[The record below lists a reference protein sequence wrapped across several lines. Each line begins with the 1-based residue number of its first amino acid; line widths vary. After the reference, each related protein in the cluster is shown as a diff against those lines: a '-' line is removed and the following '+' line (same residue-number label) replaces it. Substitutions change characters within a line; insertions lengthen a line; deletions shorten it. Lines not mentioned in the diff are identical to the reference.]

1 MLDRAG
7 VARTADQLFRRCS
20 NSGCGAVWGPDI
32 QGIRYLLPISRPP
45 LQKKGDSVHFI
56 YHLLQHIGTTNVPAG
71 GLLAAP
77 DNQEK
82 NSMENFVYTNPTKIL
97 FGRGMED
104 TVGEEVKLHGT
115 KVLLH
120 YGKGSI
126 KKYGLYDKVVA
137 SLNKAGVPFIELGG
151 VKPNPVLSL
160 VREGV
165 QLVKE
170 NGVDAILA
178 VGGGSVSDSAKAIAF
193 GALYDGDV
201 WDFFLGKKQVDKTL
215 PVGVVLTFPGTGS
228 ESSFSSVITNEDG
241 LQKRPVNLDILR
253 PKFAILNPELS
264 FTLSPYQTA
273 CGAVDAMTHAME
285 RYFTATRNVDITD
298 RQAEAVLKTLRY
310 YIPIVLEE
318 PENYEARAQIMWA
331 SKIAHDNSLGVGRTG
346 DFASHRISH
355 EISAMYDI
363 AHGATLSII
372 FPAWMRYVYKRHL
385 SRFVQ
390 FAVKVWDVDM
400 AFEDEESIALEGIR
414 RMEKFFKEAGLPT
427 RFSDLDVTIDRIEE
441 MADKCAKYAPVGNM
455 NPLYREGILDVYNL
469 AR

>member
-1 MLDRAG
+1 
-7 VARTADQLFRRCS
+7 
-20 NSGCGAVWGPDI
+20 
-32 QGIRYLLPISRPP
+32 
-45 LQKKGDSVHFI
+45 
-56 YHLLQHIGTTNVPAG
+56 
-71 GLLAAP
+71 
-77 DNQEK
+77 
-82 NSMENFVYTNPTKIL
+82 MENFVYVNPTKIL
-97 FGRGMED
+97 FGKGMED
-104 TVGEEVKLHGT
+104 KVGEEIKKHGS

-126 KKYGLYDKVVA
+126 KKHGLYDRVVA
-137 SLNKAGVPFIELGG
+137 SLKKADVPFVELSG

-160 VREGV
+160 VREGIK
-165 QLVKE
+165 LAKDE
-170 NGVDAILA
+170 GVDAILA

-201 WDFFLGKKQVDKTL
+201 WDFFLGKKTVEKIL
-215 PVGVVLTFPGTGS
+215 PVGVIMTFPGTGS

-285 RYFTATRNVDITD
+285 RYFTATKNVDITD
-298 RQAEAVLKTLRY
+298 RQAEAVLRTLRY
-310 YIPIVLEE
+310 NIPMVLED
-318 PENYEARAQIMWA
+318 PKNYEARAQIMWA
-331 SKIAHDNSLGVGRTG
+331 SKIAHDNSLGVGRLG

-355 EISAMYDI
+355 EISAMYDV

-372 FPAWMRYVYKRHL
+372 FPAWMKYVHKQNL

-390 FAVKVWDVDM
+390 FAVRVWDVDM
-400 AFEDEESIALEGIR
+400 AYEDEERIALEGIR
-414 RMEKFFKEAGLPT
+414 RMEKFFSDVGLPT
-427 RFSDLDVTIDRIEE
+427 RFGDLDVKVDKIEE
-441 MADKCAKYAPVGNM
+441 MADKCALYAPVGNM
-455 NPLYREGILDVYNL
+455 HPLYREGILDVYNL